1 MHINADLCAIE
12 MRQTPEDSDTD
23 SDDVYLSA
31 IISSGKLDSHGTRMT
46 EKTLKNFAKDL
57 KNSIQFKDSHQYGHG
72 FGVSTGGKYEN
83 DKVRGDFTISKG
95 FQLRN
100 ASYPTSDEF
109 IRAIDKKIITRVSV
123 GFAGG
128 TRTCSICKSDWYK
141 ANCYHWPGRKY
152 AVTVNGKETMVRAE
166 VEIDDA
172 HLVEV
177 SAVSRGSN
185 PDAHIV
191 KQSKRA
197 YANGELPIEVQE
209 QLERQYEIRFELDE
223 SLKEDNTV
231 ADEKTVEQ
239 QLEEVRAELKEAQDK
254 IVELEPLANC
264 GTEAR
269 KHTLGEVVEAF
280 KVRHADTLTEDDIK
294 DVTTRSQRLTFVQ
307 LISERNYLRKNAPA
321 PPKVSAGAKVKQ
333 PDESG
338 NRDVGTG
345 TGTEEETEVRGVNP
359 PSWNELYR
367 TPVGGNR

>member
-1 MHINADLCAIE
+1 MWWNADLCSVE
-12 MRQTPEDSDTD
+12 MRQTSEDSDAD

-72 FGVSTGGKYEN
+72 FGVSTGGEYEN

-109 IRAIDKKIITRVSV
+109 IRAIDKKIITKVSV

-128 TRTCSICKSDWYK
+128 TRTCSICKSEHWRG
-141 ANCYHWPGRKY
+141 NCYHWPGRKY
-152 AVTVNGKETMVRAE
+152 QVTANGKETMVRAI

-185 PDAHIV
+185 PDAYIE
-191 KQSKRA
+191 KQAKRA
-197 YANGELPIEVQE
+197 YAQGILPPDVQE
-209 QLERQYEIRFELDE
+209 HLEHQYEIRFELDE

-231 ADEKTVEQ
+231 ADKTIEQ
-239 QLEEVRAELKEAQDK
+239 QLEETRASLKEAQDK

-269 KHTLGEVVEAF
+269 KHALGEVVEAF

-321 PPKVSAGAKVKQ
+321 PVSYTHLTLPTIYSV
-333 PDESG
+333 
-338 NRDVGTG
+338 
-345 TGTEEETEVRGVNP
+345 
-359 PSWNELYR
+359 
-367 TPVGGNR
+367 